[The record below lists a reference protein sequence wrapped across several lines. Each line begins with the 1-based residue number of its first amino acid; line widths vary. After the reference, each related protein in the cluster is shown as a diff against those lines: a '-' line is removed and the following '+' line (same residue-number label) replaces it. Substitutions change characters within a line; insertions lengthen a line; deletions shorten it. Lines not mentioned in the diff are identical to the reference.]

1 MGILLLLLGVL
12 AAGSGAVKL
21 TARARRHHGALPLA
35 TVEVVVGAVVVLAS
49 GLGLGRVRP
58 LAWAA
63 VALTSVVVVAS
74 SLASVRLA
82 RDQRARQAASEG
94 ARLRRYLAGS
104 GRPGDS
110 GMP

>member
-21 TARARRHHGALPLA
+21 TARGRRYHGASPLA
-35 TVEVVVGAVVVLAS
+35 TVEVVAGAVVVLAS

-63 VALTSVVVVAS
+63 VVLTSAVVVAS
-74 SLASVRLA
+74 SLASLRLA
-82 RDQRARQAASEG
+82 RDRRARQAASEG
-94 ARLRRYLAGS
+94 ARLRQYLAR
-104 GRPGDS
+104 GRAPR
-110 GMP
+110 